1 MRSWIKGNPDGPAGG
16 SPGDIHEGVTSVMTR
31 VIARLL
37 LLPTLVTA
45 AAIIVKGYIQPGD
58 GFSAGVVAALG
69 ILLQYLAFGREKTER
84 LLPVRGIGRLAYAGL
99 LVTLV
104 VAAAGLFLGDPL
116 LTQYPRPGGSDVI
129 YLGTLELITAVAFD
143 VGIFFLVLGFAV
155 GVISLIAARIDRME
169 RLSGDGAIGHGATGD
184 GATGDGV
191 PADPD
196 EYYEEWTRR

>member
-1 MRSWIKGNPDGPAGG
+1 MTSRVKSGSGEPPAG

-45 AAIIVKGYIQPGD
+45 AAIIVKGYVQPGD

-84 LLPVRGIGRLAYAGL
+84 LLPVRGIGKLAYGGL
-99 LVTLV
+99 LLTLTVAV
-104 VAAAGLFLGDPL
+104 VPLFLGDPL
-116 LTQYPRPGGSDVI
+116 LTHYPRPGGSDVI

-155 GVISLIAARIDRME
+155 GAISLIAARIDRME
-169 RLSGDGAIGHGATGD
+169 RLSGSSAVSGEGI
-184 GATGDGV
+184 
-191 PADPD
+191 PEDPD
-196 EYYEEWTRR
+196 DYYEDGSRG

>member
-1 MRSWIKGNPDGPAGG
+1 MTSRVKGSSGEPTGG
-16 SPGDIHEGVTSVMTR
+16 SPGDIHEGVTTVMTR

-45 AAIIVKGYIQPGD
+45 AAIIVKGYVQPGD

-84 LLPVRGIGRLAYAGL
+84 LLPVRGIGKLAYAGL
-99 LVTLV
+99 LLTLTVAV
-104 VAAAGLFLGDPL
+104 VPLFLGDPL
-116 LTQYPRPGGSDVI
+116 LTHYPRPEGAHVI

-155 GVISLIAARIDRME
+155 GVISLIAARIDRMD
-169 RLSGDGAIGHGATGD
+169 RLSGGTAT
-184 GATGDGV
+184 TVEGV
-191 PADPD
+191 PEDPD
-196 EYYEEWTRR
+196 EYYEDGGRG

>member
-1 MRSWIKGNPDGPAGG
+1 MSSGVKGSRGEPPVD
-16 SPGDIHEGVTSVMTR
+16 SPGGIHDGVTSVMTR

-45 AAIIVKGYIQPGD
+45 AAIVVKGYVQPGD

-84 LLPVRGIGRLAYAGL
+84 LLPVRGIGKLAFLGL
-99 LVTLV
+99 LVTLT
-104 VAAAGLFLGDPL
+104 VAIVPLFLGDPF

-169 RLSGDGAIGHGATGD
+169 RLSGDGAAGD
-184 GATGDGV
+184 GTA
-191 PADPD
+191 ADPEDFD
-196 EYYEEWTRR
+196 EDGSRG